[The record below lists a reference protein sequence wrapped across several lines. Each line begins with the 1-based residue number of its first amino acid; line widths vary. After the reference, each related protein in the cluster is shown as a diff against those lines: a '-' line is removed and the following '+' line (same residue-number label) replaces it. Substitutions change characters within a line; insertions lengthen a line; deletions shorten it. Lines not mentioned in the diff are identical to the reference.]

1 MRLCSASLLLACCS
15 HWPHA
20 PSRAHSTACQPASP
34 SSALEVVRSLLQE
47 RGRVS
52 LAQVGEH
59 LRSTDTALPDDSA
72 SLSAFVHAHPETFS
86 LTGKPSHRVIALTE
100 DTTSAALVRTV
111 AAVLQE
117 CGATSTSELKLRL
130 SERGQS
136 IPGLSTLLRRNQDTF
151 TVHEGTVALREGA
164 GPAVQLAAA
173 ASPPLQRLLALGIPS
188 SMSPAELPDPSSVR
202 EVILIDMDNNAFA
215 LERSVA
221 RAAAASGDVLVLC
234 FSSTAHNPR
243 LTADT
248 AAHMT
253 ALAAAGRLRLLTPVR
268 DAKNANP
275 NPSPHRVNLA
285 LNPDP
290 TLTLT
295 LTTDLDHLPL
305 TTTLTLTPGLALD
318 PALSPTPT
326 LRPGARRPERRG
338 LRALLLGGLASRTA
352 AAELLHRAG
361 VGGHPPGAHR
371 GRRSARR
378 GARDDRQ
385 PRLAL
390 GDPPVSTRACR
401 VTRRPSASGSGAVK
415 TGVITCSKCVPT

>member
-1 MRLCSASLLLACCS
+1 M
-15 HWPHA
+15 
-20 PSRAHSTACQPASP
+20 
-34 SSALEVVRSLLQE
+34 RSLLQE

-59 LRSTDTALPDDSA
+59 LRSTDTALPDGSA

-86 LTGKPSHRVIALTE
+86 LTGKPSHRLVALTE

-151 TVHEGTVALREGA
+151 TVREGTVALREGA
-164 GPAVQLAAA
+164 RPAVQLAAA

-221 RAAAASGDVLVLC
+221 RAAAASGDVLVLA
-234 FSSTAHNPR
+234 FSSTTHNPR

-253 ALAAAGRLRLLTPVR
+253 ALAAAGRLQLLTPVR
-268 DAKNANP
+268 ENANP
-275 NPSPHRVNLA
+275 NP
-285 LNPDP
+285 
-290 TLTLT
+290 
-295 LTTDLDHLPL
+295 
-305 TTTLTLTPGLALD
+305 
-318 PALSPTPT
+318 
-326 LRPGARRPERRG
+326 RP
-338 LRALLLGGLASRTA
+338 
-352 AAELLHRAG
+352 
-361 VGGHPPGAHR
+361 
-371 GRRSARR
+371 
-378 GARDDRQ
+378 
-385 PRLAL
+385 
-390 GDPPVSTRACR
+390 
-401 VTRRPSASGSGAVK
+401 
-415 TGVITCSKCVPT
+415 